1 MGVLLEVVFSVLD
14 VIVPEDL
21 GVSVVLILFVVEKV
35 DSFQQSL
42 LMVLQLPHPCTNTGC
57 SRIEGSAKKSFHDC
71 IGTALCPR
79 VLRNSSVS
87 TDPPL
92 SSPTQQTK
100 DAPPKCRPSQ
110 HEAPWQGIHPCTQHI
125 PPSPRNPD
133 KTPQCHRS
141 KHRTRC
147 PPVLPIRSCSSPPPL
162 PPTFH

>member
-14 VIVPEDL
+14 VIAPEDL

-42 LMVLQLPHPCTNTGC
+42 LMVLQLSHPCTNTGC
-57 SRIEGSAKKSFHDC
+57 SRIEGSAKKKVFTIAS
-71 IGTALCPR
+71 GQPSVP
-79 VLRNSSVS
+79 VLRNSGVS
-87 TDPPL
+87 TDLL
-92 SSPTQQTK
+92 SPSSTQQTK

-125 PPSPRNPD
+125 PPSRRNPD

-162 PPTFH
+162 PLTFH